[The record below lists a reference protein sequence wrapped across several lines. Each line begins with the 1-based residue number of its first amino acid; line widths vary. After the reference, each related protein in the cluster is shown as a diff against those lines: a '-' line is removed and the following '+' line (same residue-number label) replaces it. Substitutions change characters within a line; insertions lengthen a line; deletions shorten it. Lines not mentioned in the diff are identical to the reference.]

1 MERPLG
7 VTLLALLAAVAG
19 IVGLCGAL
27 LVFGVSLAGGL
38 VAFPIAAVGGAIGIA
53 LAIPPIL
60 ELIFAYGAWAL
71 RPWAWWLGIFA
82 TGISILGS
90 ILAIFTGVGVG
101 ATITHGIL
109 PLVILVYLLFPDV
122 RRAFHQA

>member
-19 IVGLCGAL
+19 ILGLCGAL
-27 LVFGVSLAGGL
+27 LVFGVSLVGGL
-38 VAFPIAAVGGAIGIA
+38 VAFPIAAVGGTIGIV
-53 LAIPPIL
+53 LAISPVL
-60 ELIFAYGAWAL
+60 ELIFAYGAWTL

-82 TGISILGS
+82 TGISILSS
-90 ILAIFTGVGVG
+90 IFALFTGVGAG
-101 ATITHGIL
+101 ATVTHGIL
-109 PLVILVYLLFPDV
+109 PLIIFVYLLFPDV